1 MVGIIGEEKEWEK
14 KDDRDNGQL
23 FCFVFVFLFP
33 SIENT
38 LYRLKQSYA
47 DIRAK
52 QNITRL
58 QEELM
63 DVSHIMTTNI
73 KDVLER
79 GSKLERMSLMSDTLA
94 AESKKYLKEARQV
107 NLDAMWRQ
115 YGTPSILVV
124 IVLFALWIWIKF
136 L

>member
-38 LYRLKQSYA
+38 LYRLKKSYA

>member
-23 FCFVFVFLFP
+23 FFVFVFLLP

-38 LYRLKQSYA
+38 LYRLKKSYA